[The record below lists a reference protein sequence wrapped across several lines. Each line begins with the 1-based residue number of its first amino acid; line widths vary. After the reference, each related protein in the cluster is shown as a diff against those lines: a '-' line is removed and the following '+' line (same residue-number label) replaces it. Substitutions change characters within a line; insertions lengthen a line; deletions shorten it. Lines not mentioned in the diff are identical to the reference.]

1 MKLEDLFNFLFPKSK
16 HTEEKK
22 PTVKDKELELLELAK
37 SKLNKK
43 ETPKEPVQE
52 VQTSVYSIPDAVKT
66 TETKLQD
73 KVESTEV
80 KAEPLE
86 TTDKDSVSDTKEV
99 KVEEKVQEPQIK
111 PEDKVSEVEE
121 KPKEEVKITAP
132 VEKSHAEYL
141 LDYILFVEGEYSND
155 KNDPGGET
163 RFGIIKE
170 EARKWGYTGDMRKL
184 PKEKAIEIY
193 KKDYIEKFKID
204 KIDHLGKKLA
214 VFDVCVNSGN
224 RGVKLTQRVVN
235 KIYIHKKELLQNNKE
250 INNIMPLAEDGIM
263 GQKTIDAVNAIP
275 FVLFYM
281 DYIVAHE
288 DMYHDL
294 MKGNSKLYDYEE
306 GWENRIHKENQFIY
320 RLLKDNVITLY

>member
-16 HTEEKK
+16 HTEDKK
-22 PTVKDKELELLELAK
+22 PTAKDKELELLELAK
-37 SKLNKK
+37 KQVSKKEPEKVQVQEEKTPVFNIPEAVKTSSVKIQEKNESDEVKKDSSEDNKK
-43 ETPKEPVQE
+43 TEEPVKPEVKEPVVEEKPVEKEPVQE
-52 VQTSVYSIPDAVKT
+52 K
-66 TETKLQD
+66 
-73 KVESTEV
+73 
-80 KAEPLE
+80 
-86 TTDKDSVSDTKEV
+86 
-99 KVEEKVQEPQIK
+99 
-111 PEDKVSEVEE
+111 
-121 KPKEEVKITAP
+121 KEEVKTDSNT
-132 VEKSHAEYL
+132 KSHAEYL

-155 KNDPGGET
+155 KNDSGGET

-250 INNIMPLAEDGIM
+250 IANILPLAEDGIM

-294 MKGNSKLYDYEE
+294 MKANGKLYSFEE